1 MEGLRLVSDSLV
13 RRQDETFESLQNL
26 SDEIN
31 KKKNNEAKKLSQQ
44 RTDSFMRRQTTL
56 MKLDEAA
63 DQFSGRK
70 EVWPA
75 EVNQLLD
82 EPADGSDSLVSRVL
96 KKMRAGLGPE

>member
-63 DQFSGRK
+63 D
-70 EVWPA
+70 
-75 EVNQLLD
+75 
-82 EPADGSDSLVSRVL
+82 
-96 KKMRAGLGPE
+96 

>member
-13 RRQDETFESLQNL
+13 RRQDETFDSLQNL
-26 SDEIN
+26 SDEVN

-63 DQFSGRK
+63 D
-70 EVWPA
+70 
-75 EVNQLLD
+75 
-82 EPADGSDSLVSRVL
+82 
-96 KKMRAGLGPE
+96 